1 MHERIKKEIS
11 LCFNSNQ
18 KKLNGKIIMQKKQNK
33 KRKKKKEKI
42 VPSYDSV

>member
-1 MHERIKKEIS
+1 MHERVKKEIN

-33 KRKKKKEKI
+33 KRKKDKKL
-42 VPSYDSV
+42 